1 MQSPLDTFEYFFLKL
16 TVLFAALVAVS
27 IGLMA
32 LLIPLNLII
41 IKAHIGS
48 MWWLNGAIEYALF
61 FGVFAGAPW
70 VLQQGAHVRVDV
82 LTSSLSK
89 NAALTLDNIIN
100 LIGALICI
108 ILCFYGTR
116 AGITEFIDQ
125 TLPDKDLRIPNWIV
139 VVFFA
144 FSFLM
149 LAIEFLLRFR
159 KTRLLTVGVDKIKAE
174 VGF

>member
-32 LLIPLNLII
+32 LLIPLNLFI

-89 NAALTLDNIIN
+89 DAALILDDIIN
-100 LIGALICI
+100 LIGAFICI

-125 TLPDKDLRIPNWIV
+125 TLPDKDLRIPNWIIV
-139 VVFFA
+139 AFFA

-159 KTRLLTVGVDKIKAE
+159 KNRLLTVGIDKTKPE

>member
-1 MQSPLDTFEYFFLKL
+1 
-16 TVLFAALVAVS
+16 
-27 IGLMA
+27 
-32 LLIPLNLII
+32 
-41 IKAHIGS
+41 

>member
-1 MQSPLDTFEYFFLKL
+1 M
-16 TVLFAALVAVS
+16 
-27 IGLMA
+27 
-32 LLIPLNLII
+32 
-41 IKAHIGS
+41 
-48 MWWLNGAIEYALF
+48 
-61 FGVFAGAPW
+61 
-70 VLQQGAHVRVDV
+70 VR
-82 LTSSLSK
+82 
-89 NAALTLDNIIN
+89 
-100 LIGALICI
+100 GQ
-108 ILCFYGTR
+108 
-116 AGITEFIDQ
+116 GITEFIDQ

>member
-32 LLIPLNLII
+32 LLIPLNLFI

-89 NAALTLDNIIN
+89 DAALILDDIIN
-100 LIGALICI
+100 LIGAFICI

-125 TLPDKDLRIPNWIV
+125 TLPDKDLRIPNWIIV
-139 VVFFA
+139 AFFA

-149 LAIEFLLRFR
+149 LTIEFLFRFR
-159 KTRLLTVGVDKIKAE
+159 KHRLLEITLDENKSE